1 MDLRKTDIERYSL
14 QADSAWNP
22 GICPDKEGDYVL
34 YTDYLKLQD
43 ILNDMVFAYVN
54 KDEDCPHTFEI
65 EALMKASIYLDNP
78 DHIKFA
84 NKALERIKSV

>member
-34 YTDYLKLQD
+34 YTDYLKLRLS
-43 ILNDMVFAYVN
+43 I
-54 KDEDCPHTFEI
+54 I
-65 EALMKASIYLDNP
+65 EPVDKTIWSP
-78 DHIKFA
+78 
-84 NKALERIKSV
+84 